1 VTLGL
6 FEDQISESPAE
17 GRFHQPAIPN
27 IFRFYRHAARRV
39 KHGKPKILLKRLTR
53 FISPLAQDIHRM
65 PDGTTIDTKEQWL
78 DILER
83 AANGYLEGARD
94 PKQTR
99 SRRRQLDL
107 LEAAT
112 RVFAREGIAKAKLA
126 DIAAEAGMS
135 VSSIYDYY
143 PSKEDLAYEIPI
155 RRLAQFYAEFL
166 EQARSL
172 GTMREHL
179 HLFLSM
185 AADYARRNPDWAR
198 LLYLEI
204 WPSVLIEEARVR
216 RAVDDFGRI
225 VVAMVREG
233 SRRGEWSRKIDPYQT
248 ATILMGSITH
258 MIITW
263 LLYRRP
269 ENLRKATKP
278 MVDQLLKLIDASA

>member
-1 VTLGL
+1 ML
-6 FEDQISESPAE
+6 DRA
-17 GRFHQPAIPN
+17 
-27 IFRFYRHAARRV
+27 
-39 KHGKPKILLKRLTR
+39 
-53 FISPLAQDIHRM
+53 
-65 PDGTTIDTKEQWL
+65 TTEAKEQWL
-78 DILER
+78 EILEQ
-83 AANGYLEGARD
+83 AASGYLDGARD
-94 PKQTR
+94 PKQSR

-112 RVFAREGIAKAKLA
+112 RVFARDGIAKAKMA

-166 EQARSL
+166 EQAPSL
-172 GTMREHL
+172 ATMRERL

-185 AADYARRNPDWAR
+185 ATDYARRNPDWAR

-225 VVAMVREG
+225 VVAMIREG
-233 SRRGEWSRKIDPYQT
+233 GRRGEWDAKLNPYRT

-269 ENLRKATKP
+269 ENLSKATKP
-278 MVDQLLKLIDASA
+278 MVDQLLLLLDLAEPPTSSSRKDKAARVSRSNG

>member
-1 VTLGL
+1 M
-6 FEDQISESPAE
+6 
-17 GRFHQPAIPN
+17 R
-27 IFRFYRHAARRV
+27 RH
-39 KHGKPKILLKRLTR
+39 GDLTEEQGQ
-53 FISPLAQDIHRM
+53 AM
-65 PDGTTIDTKEQWL
+65 PDGATTKQRWL
-78 DILER
+78 EILER
-83 AANGYLEGARD
+83 ASSGYLDGVRD

-112 RVFAREGIAKAKLA
+112 RIFARDGIAKAKMA
-126 DIAAEAGMS
+126 DIAAEAGIS

-155 RRLAQFYAEFL
+155 RRLAQFYGEFL
-166 EQARSL
+166 AQAPL
-172 GTMREHL
+172 LATMRERL

-185 AADYARRNPDWAR
+185 ATDYARRNPDWAR

-204 WPSVLIEEARVR
+204 WPSVLIEDARVR

-225 VVAMVREG
+225 VVAMIREG
-233 SRRGEWSRKIDPYQT
+233 SRRGEWDAKLDPYRT

-269 ENLRKATKP
+269 ENLSKATKP
-278 MVDQLLKLIDASA
+278 MVDQLLKLVEPGEPSITTPRKRRASPRAGSNQKSPAKL

>member
-1 VTLGL
+1 ML
-6 FEDQISESPAE
+6 DQA
-17 GRFHQPAIPN
+17 
-27 IFRFYRHAARRV
+27 
-39 KHGKPKILLKRLTR
+39 
-53 FISPLAQDIHRM
+53 
-65 PDGTTIDTKEQWL
+65 TTPPKEQWL
-78 DILER
+78 NILEQ
-83 AANGYLEGARD
+83 AASGYLDGSRD

-99 SRRRQLDL
+99 SRRRQVDL

-112 RVFAREGIAKAKLA
+112 RVFARDGIAKAKMA
-126 DIAAEAGMS
+126 DIAAEAGIS

-155 RRLAQFYAEFL
+155 RRLARFYAEFVAEAL
-166 EQARSL
+166 PLA
-172 GTMREHL
+172 TMRERL

-185 AADYARRNPDWAR
+185 ATDYARRNPDWAR

-225 VVAMVREG
+225 VVAMIREG
-233 SRRGEWSRKIDPYQT
+233 SRRGEWDAKLDPYRT

-269 ENLRKATKP
+269 ENLSKATKP
-278 MVDQLLKLIDASA
+278 MVDRLLNLLDIAESPTPKTRKG

>member
-1 VTLGL
+1 MQDTDRTMLDGAT
-6 FEDQISESPAE
+6 AE
-17 GRFHQPAIPN
+17 
-27 IFRFYRHAARRV
+27 
-39 KHGKPKILLKRLTR
+39 
-53 FISPLAQDIHRM
+53 
-65 PDGTTIDTKEQWL
+65 TKQQWL

-83 AANGYLEGARD
+83 AASGYVEGARD
-94 PKQTR
+94 PKQNR

-112 RVFAREGIAKAKLA
+112 RVFARDGIAKAKMA

-155 RRLAQFYAEFL
+155 RRLAQFYAAFL
-166 EQARSL
+166 AETPSL
-172 GTMREHL
+172 STMRECL

-185 AADYARRNPDWAR
+185 TTDYARRNPDWAR

-233 SRRGEWSRKIDPYQT
+233 SRRGEWSHKIDPYQT

-258 MIITW
+258 MLITW

-269 ENLRKATKP
+269 YDLRKATKP
-278 MVDQLLKLIDASA
+278 MVDQLLKLVDSST

>member
-1 VTLGL
+1 ML
-6 FEDQISESPAE
+6 
-17 GRFHQPAIPN
+17 
-27 IFRFYRHAARRV
+27 
-39 KHGKPKILLKRLTR
+39 
-53 FISPLAQDIHRM
+53 
-65 PDGTTIDTKEQWL
+65 DGATANTKEQWL
-78 DILER
+78 DILEQ
-83 AANGYLEGARD
+83 AASGYLEGARD
-94 PKQTR
+94 PKQSR

-112 RVFAREGIAKAKLA
+112 RVFAREGVAKAKMA

-143 PSKEDLAYEIPI
+143 ASKEDLAYEIPI

-166 EQARSL
+166 EQAPSL
-172 GTMREHL
+172 GTMRERL

-185 AADYARRNPDWAR
+185 ATDYARRNPDWAR

-233 SRRGEWSRKIDPYQT
+233 SRRGEWSRRVDPYQT

-258 MIITW
+258 MLITW

-278 MVDQLLKLIDASA
+278 MVDQLLSLIDASG

>member
-1 VTLGL
+1 MSQVHRVGL
-6 FEDQISESPAE
+6 RCRNPP
-17 GRFHQPAIPN
+17 R
-27 IFRFYRHAARRV
+27 
-39 KHGKPKILLKRLTR
+39 R
-53 FISPLAQDIHRM
+53 FIQWHRNHL
-65 PDGTTIDTKEQWL
+65 PDQGDPGLTKLKQAISAPKEQWL
-78 DILER
+78 AVLEE
-83 AANGYLEGARD
+83 AAEGYLDGARD

-112 RVFAREGIAKAKLA
+112 RVFARDGIAKAKMA
-126 DIAAEAGMS
+126 DIAAEAGIS

-143 PSKEDLAYEIPI
+143 PSKEDMAYEIPI
-155 RRLAQFYAEFL
+155 RRLAEFYAEFL
-166 EQARSL
+166 AQAL
-172 GTMREHL
+172 PLLTMRERL

-185 AADYARRNPDWAR
+185 ATDYARRNPDWAR

-225 VVAMVREG
+225 VVAMIREG
-233 SRRGEWSRKIDPYQT
+233 GRRGEWDIGQDPYRT

-269 ENLRKATKP
+269 ENLSKATKP
-278 MVDQLLKLIDASA
+278 MVDQLMRFLDVVDPGATSSQTPTW

>member
-1 VTLGL
+1 
-6 FEDQISESPAE
+6 
-17 GRFHQPAIPN
+17 
-27 IFRFYRHAARRV
+27 
-39 KHGKPKILLKRLTR
+39 
-53 FISPLAQDIHRM
+53 M
-65 PDGTTIDTKEQWL
+65 PDGATSPAKELWL
-78 DILER
+78 EILQQ
-83 AANGYLEGARD
+83 AAHRNLEGARD
-94 PKQTR
+94 PKQSR

-112 RVFAREGIAKAKLA
+112 RVFARDGIAKAKMA

-155 RRLAQFYAEFL
+155 RRLAEFYAEFL
-166 EQARSL
+166 EQAPPL
-172 GTMREHL
+172 TTMRDRL
-179 HLFLSM
+179 RLFLSM
-185 AADYARRNPDWAR
+185 ATDYARRNPDWAR

-225 VVAMVREG
+225 VVAMLREG
-233 SRRGEWSRKIDPYQT
+233 GRRGEWDAKRDPYQT

-263 LLYRRP
+263 LMYRRP
-269 ENLRKATKP
+269 ANLKKATRP
-278 MVDQLLKLIDASA
+278 MVDQLLALVGTA